1 MDLAALTRE
10 RKKDYSKAESL
21 VVIETKKLKISKR
34 KGAKQMRKQI
44 IALGLTG
51 VMMFGM
57 ATSAFAAEEDSVRC
71 SVTIDTRALALE
83 TGVVEGAGITGPV
96 TTFEVTNVTDLNNN
110 GQIDMMD
117 ALIKASDNQKNFSYY
132 YEPSEYGGDYL
143 EEIGNQGPYVTDPS
157 HLITSSWGVIQ
168 SGWMGSVNDYYP
180 VVSLSLTNIEDGDD
194 LEFRFTITGSYDI
207 ATDNYIPGVDNDYPA
222 LDLKFIDLV
231 DQAMASEDVEIAGYG
246 EAYYETIAAYTD
258 AEGYTSGFFQEFPLV
273 DVIAELEGLL
283 Q

>member
-10 RKKDYSKAESL
+10 RKKDYSKAESF

-34 KGAKQMRKQI
+34 EGAKQMRKQI

-96 TTFEVTNVTDLNNN
+96 TTFEVETTDEN
-110 GQIDMMD
+110 GNGKIDMMD
-117 ALIKASDNQKNFSYY
+117 ALITASNGQTNFSYY

-143 EEIGNQGPYVTDPS
+143 KEIGNQGPDVTDPS

-180 VVSLSLTNIEDGDD
+180 VVSLSLTDIEDGDD

-207 ATDNYIPGVDNDYPA
+207 TTDNYIPGENNDYPA

-231 DQAMASEDVEIAGYG
+231 DQAMASEDAEIAEIG

-258 AEGYTSGFFQEFPLV
+258 AEGYTSGFFQVFPLV